1 MAADVHVVAEAAGAG
16 EPLVVGHS
24 LGGAVASV
32 YAAAYPVRG
41 VVNVD
46 QPLEMSGFQALLKPL
61 EPTLRG
67 DDAGFQSL
75 MRQIL
80 DSLYGALPAEE
91 RARIQSH
98 THPKQ
103 DVVLGA
109 WEFVLTATPE
119 EMDELITSTARMI
132 TAPYLALHGIDP
144 GEEYGAWLPS
154 VVRGASFELW
164 GDLGHYPHL
173 VEPERFVARVSDF
186 SGR

>member
-1 MAADVHVVAEAAGAG
+1 
-16 EPLVVGHS
+16 
-24 LGGAVASV
+24 
-32 YAAAYPVRG
+32 
-41 VVNVD
+41 
-46 QPLEMSGFQALLKPL
+46 SGFQALLAPL
-61 EPTLRG
+61 EPVLRG
-67 DDAGFQSL
+67 DEAGFQSV
-75 MRQIL
+75 MQQIFN
-80 DSLYGALPAEE
+80 SLYGALPPGE
-91 RARIQSH
+91 RARIESLSH
-98 THPKQ
+98 PEQ